1 MTLRKMYLNPAASIY
16 FYNIEHPLHPAELFI
31 VTSKILF
38 NSRTRDFYILFQI
51 IK

>member
-1 MTLRKMYLNPAASIY
+1 MAWHKMYLNPAALIY
-16 FYNIEHPLHPAELFI
+16 FYNIEQPLHPAELFI

-51 IK
+51 IE